1 MSFRKSVS
9 AIAIASAVL
18 LGTTGC
24 GFAHQVESLKM
35 YTPSDGSQIN
45 LGDVKARNFVYLVG
59 STKNLLVGSLIN
71 SGLSDA
77 TVKISYLDASGKTV
91 TQSFDLASDAKV
103 DLGYNGQPGIAMD
116 LEAAPGSM
124 ISIYLET
131 ATAGSNELLVPALN
145 GDLAEWAEIVNSL

>member
-9 AIAIASAVL
+9 AIAIASALL

-24 GFAHQVESLKM
+24 GFTQQVESLKM
-35 YTPSDGSQIN
+35 YTPSDGSQID
-45 LGDVKARNFVYLVG
+45 LGDLKARNFVYLVG

-71 SGLSDA
+71 SGLTAA

-91 TQSFDLASDAKV
+91 TQSYELASDEKV

-124 ISIYLET
+124 ISIYVET
-131 ATAGSNELLVPALN
+131 ATSGSTELLVPALN